1 MSPEIV
7 NSQPESQTPPPQCGQ
22 RLPPVLLDEI
32 AASDPERVLYSIA
45 KTDNMQDG
53 FKDINYKTVANAVN
67 RCAHWLKQTLG
78 TGQARIFCYL
88 GPIDLRYIILVMAAS
103 KAGHTAFFTSHR
115 NSLEAHVS
123 LVKRAGCSALLLP
136 AEPLPIA
143 YRIMEVWSLESVTV
157 PDLDY
162 FLDEQVVDVI
172 PFQKAFEE
180 VRNESFCILHTS
192 GSTGIPK
199 PVPITYGSYASMDS
213 QLLIPS
219 LGHKPTFVNYLQGR
233 RLFLALPMFHAASLN
248 WTVGLALFAGVTC
261 VLPPPLPLTADL
273 ASKILQY
280 SHSHSTIMAPSLVVD
295 CYNNDAN
302 CVRMLQNLKC
312 IAYVGGMLP
321 EQIGNVL
328 CQRIRLTTLMGS
340 CETALLPLQM
350 HDDPQDWEYI
360 SLSPCLGH
368 TFKEDRDGLGNLT
381 IVRQTKYEL
390 HQGVFST
397 FPEKDE
403 HAMGD
408 LFEPHPLKP
417 DLWRFRA
424 RTDDIISF
432 TTAEKLN
439 PSTME
444 STIQANPLVKSAVI
458 GGQGQFQASLLLEP
472 REYPKNPAEEKS
484 FINQV
489 WPSIV
494 QANRDCP
501 AHGRI
506 LSGFVMLTTPTKPL
520 PRASKDTVQR
530 HAVFKLY
537 EEEWKSLYERQGRL
551 NQASEKPV
559 ARPPASLKRPHGNL
573 PETDDGIVL
582 NNEMTSAIE
591 AIVER
596 KLSAAL
602 DKFTAAIRAAASQL
616 HSTSF
621 PATHS
626 TTYEADFPTTVPARP
641 EGIINGPAKYPG
653 VINAHSA
660 HANGF
665 AITANGSANKS
676 ADERLRQT
684 IYNTLAEN
692 LEVDNI
698 EDDTDLFKFGLDSL
712 QVTSLLNAI
721 NAFIVKSKQP
731 VDFIRSEVIYSN
743 PTISKLVAAVINRG

>member
-1 MSPEIV
+1 MPIKVAS
-7 NSQPESQTPPPQCGQ
+7 SQPEWQMPPPQCGQ

-32 AASDPERVLYSIA
+32 AVRDPGRVLYSIA
-45 KTDNMQDG
+45 KTDKMQDG
-53 FKDINYKTVANAVN
+53 FRDINYKTVANAVN
-67 RCAHWLKQTLG
+67 RCAHWLKQALG
-78 TGQARIFCYL
+78 TGQSRVFCYL
-88 GPIDLRYIILVMAAS
+88 GPIDLRYIILVMAAP

-115 NSLEAHVS
+115 NSLEAHIS

-136 AEPLPIA
+136 TESLPIA
-143 YRIMEVWSLESVTV
+143 HRILEAWPMKHVSI

-162 FLDEQVVDVI
+162 FLDEHHVDVV
-172 PFQKAFEE
+172 PFSKTFEE
-180 VRNESFCILHTS
+180 LRNEPFCILHTS

-199 PVPITYGSYASMDS
+199 PVPITYGSYGGMDS

-219 LGHKPTFVNYLQGR
+219 LGHKPTFVNYVQGK

-261 VLPPPLPLTADL
+261 VLPPPSPLTADL
-273 ASKILQY
+273 ASQILQY
-280 SHSHSTIMAPSLVVD
+280 SHSHSAIMAPSLVVD
-295 CYNNDAN
+295 CYNDDTN

-312 IAYVGGMLP
+312 VAYVGGMLP

-340 CETALLPLQM
+340 CETALLPIEML
-350 HDDPQDWEYI
+350 DDPQDWEYI
-360 SLSPCLGH
+360 SLSPCLGNI
-368 TFKEDRDGLGNLT
+368 FRDDRDGLGNLT

-417 DLWRFRA
+417 NLWRFRA
-424 RTDDIISF
+424 RADDIISF

-472 REYPKNPAEEKS
+472 REYPRNAVEEQS
-484 FINQV
+484 FLDQV

-506 LSGFVMLTTPTKPL
+506 MKGFVMLTDPKKPL

-537 EEEWKSLYERQGRL
+537 EDEWKFLYERQAMS
-551 NQASEKPV
+551 NQISENSVVPSS
-559 ARPPASLKRPHGNL
+559 APSERPQTDPREA
-573 PETDDGIVL
+573 DDGMVL
-582 NNEMTSAIE
+582 TDEMTSAIE
-591 AIVER
+591 AIIER
-596 KLSAAL
+596 KLSTAL
-602 DKFTAAIRAAASQL
+602 DRFTHAIRTAASQL
-616 HSTSF
+616 HSTGFAVAYS
-621 PATHS
+621 A
-626 TTYEADFPTTVPARP
+626 ARGTGSP
-641 EGIINGPAKYPG
+641 VGAPDRRERIVNGAVDVLKAK
-653 VINAHSA
+653 NAHTAYS
-660 HANGF
+660 NGF
-665 AITANGSANKS
+665 TMKVNGHAKKP
-676 ADERLRQT
+676 ADERLRQI
-684 IYNTLAEN
+684 IYDTLAEN
-692 LEVDNI
+692 LDIENI

-721 NAFIVKSKQP
+721 NAFIVKSKQAG
-731 VDFIRSEVIYSN
+731 DLIRNEVIYSN
-743 PTISKLVAAVINRG
+743 PTIAKLVAVVVK

>member
-1 MSPEIV
+1 MPSIIE
-7 NSQPESQTPPPQCGQ
+7 NSQLEWRTPPDGCGK

-32 AASDPERVLYSIA
+32 AAKDPGRVLYSIA
-45 KTDNMQDG
+45 KTENMQNG
-53 FKDINYKTVANAVN
+53 FLDINYKTVANAVN

-78 TGQARIFCYL
+78 TEQPRVFCYL
-88 GPIDLRYIILVMAAS
+88 GPIDLRYIILVLAAP

-115 NSLEAHVS
+115 NSLEAHIS
-123 LVKRAGCSALLLP
+123 LVERAGCSALLLP
-136 AEPLPIA
+136 TEPLPIVS
-143 YRIMEVWSLESVTV
+143 RILEAWPMEHISV

-162 FLDEQVVDVI
+162 FLNEHPVHVV
-172 PFQKAFEE
+172 PFLKTFEE
-180 VRNESFCILHTS
+180 VKNEPFCILHTS

-199 PVPITYGSYASMDS
+199 PVPITYGSYGGMDS

-219 LGHKPTFVNYLQGR
+219 LGHKPTFVNYVQGK

-248 WTVGLALFAGVTC
+248 WTVGLALFAGVIC

-273 ASKILQY
+273 ASQILQY
-280 SHSHSTIMAPSLVVD
+280 SNSYSAIMAPSLVVD
-295 CYNNDAN
+295 CYNNDTN
-302 CVRMLQNLKC
+302 CMRMLQNLKC
-312 IAYVGGMLP
+312 VAYVGGMLP

-328 CQRIRLTTLMGS
+328 SQRIRLTTLMGS
-340 CETALLPLQM
+340 CETALLPIQM
-350 HDDPQDWEYI
+350 LDDPQDWEYI

-368 TFKEDRDGLGNLT
+368 TFRDDRDGLGNLT
-381 IVRQTKYEL
+381 IVRQAKHEL

-397 FPEKDE
+397 FPEKDA

-408 LFEPHPLKP
+408 LFEPHPFKP
-417 DLWRFRA
+417 DLWRFRTRA
-424 RTDDIISF
+424 DDIISF

-472 REYPKNPAEEKS
+472 REYPRNAAEEKY
-484 FINQV
+484 FFNQV

-506 LSGFVMLTTPTKPL
+506 MKGFVMLTDPAKPL

-537 EEEWKSLYERQGRL
+537 EEEWKSLYERQAGFDP
-551 NQASEKPV
+551 STK
-559 ARPPASLKRPHGNL
+559 ASLVQSPAPFETSQHNSKEAGHGMVL
-573 PETDDGIVL
+573 TD
-582 NNEMTSAIE
+582 EMAKAIE

-602 DKFTAAIRAAASQL
+602 EMFTSAIRAAAGQL
-616 HSTSF
+616 RSTGIANNLAND
-621 PATHS
+621 ATNHRS
-626 TTYEADFPTTVPARP
+626 AKSDHTTHT
-641 EGIINGPAKYPG
+641 NGLAMKMNGYPKKP
-653 VINAHSA
+653 V
-660 HANGF
+660 
-665 AITANGSANKS
+665 
-676 ADERLRQT
+676 DERLRQI
-684 IYNTLAEN
+684 IYDTLAEN

-698 EDDTDLFKFGLDSL
+698 DDDTDLFKFGLDSL
-712 QVTSLLNAI
+712 QVPSLLNAI

-731 VDFIRSEVIYSN
+731 VDLIRSEVVYSN
-743 PTISKLVAAVINRG
+743 PTIAKLVAVVVN